1 MYSSYKLG
9 VGVSQRLILTPFRD
23 QTKQRTRLH
32 SHPVLVVAAI
42 RALRSACCTFTT
54 SGVGGGAFADLD
66 PAVPAVAFTKTCAQQ
81 VPAGQAERSLLEP
94 STSARDVKQPSP
106 DVDVLLIDYDTQDD
120 KPCSSRSILIAQ
132 PTQACKRRKVSFNHD
147 DDHEQSDDEKKTQI
161 AQAELEETINRTICI
176 IKIIYACM

>member
-1 MYSSYKLG
+1 M
-9 VGVSQRLILTPFRD
+9 
-23 QTKQRTRLH
+23 
-32 SHPVLVVAAI
+32 VAAGASPASLASLAASLA
-42 RALRSACCTFTT
+42 RTQADLQHARS
-54 SGVGGGAFADLD
+54 SGGAFADLD

-81 VPAGQAERSLLEP
+81 VPAGQAVRSLLEP

-132 PTQACKRRKVSFNHD
+132 PPQACSKRRKVSFNHD

-176 IKIIYACM
+176 IKISYACM